1 MFYTTKAVRSVS
13 KQGHIQPHFHS
24 KARSLSRTVKWRIL
38 KQIYYTIVT
47 AKDKQYFRAACLDN
61 NTSLNLFSIQF
72 DIKSL
77 KESKCITPVH
87 HISIQNLICANML
100 SKCGVY
106 RTNKIIKLH
115 KQYYCLNIW

>member
-1 MFYTTKAVRSVS
+1 MIYTTKAVRSVS

-77 KESKCITPVH
+77 LIKRKQMYHTCTSYFYSKF
-87 HISIQNLICANML
+87 NLCQHAE
-100 SKCGVY
+100 
-106 RTNKIIKLH
+106 
-115 KQYYCLNIW
+115 